1 MPCRPET
8 SSASPE
14 PTDERQNDAQ
24 MSTRPPA
31 RPNDSMTLIT
41 EMMERP
47 LDPGYAAAAERRH
60 GSGLPPATGLRS
72 PTLIIAAILIGAL
85 LAISAL
91 ALRPPATTT
100 SKIKKDLV
108 GRIEDRRA
116 HADSQTRL
124 IDTLRNQINAAQA
137 AALTAQ
143 SQTELATE
151 LSQLELAAGT
161 VPVSGPGLT
170 LTVDDAPTQPAPIAP
185 DANPRTVTGPDN
197 GKVIALDL
205 QLIVNGLWEAGAEAI
220 SINGHRLTSRA
231 AIRSAGAAILVD
243 YRPLT
248 RPYVITAIGDPGSL
262 SVEFADNSGGS
273 YLQSLKSNDQIR
285 GDIKNLTSVVVP
297 GEPALSL
304 QEAKPVESAVTSP
317 TAGSRPATPGTHT
330 TTKPTPPNAPR
341 TTETSP

>member
-1 MPCRPET
+1 
-8 SSASPE
+8 
-14 PTDERQNDAQ
+14 
-24 MSTRPPA
+24 
-31 RPNDSMTLIT
+31 MTLIT

-47 LDPGYAAAAERRH
+47 LDPGYAAAAERRQ
-60 GSGLPPATGLRS
+60 GSGLPAATGLRS

-91 ALRPPATTT
+91 ALRPPATVT
-100 SKIKKDLV
+100 SAIKKDLV

-116 HADSQTRL
+116 HADAQTRL
-124 IDTLRNQINAAQA
+124 IDTLRNQINTAQA
-137 AALTAQ
+137 AVLAAQ
-143 SQTELATE
+143 SQTGLATE
-151 LSQLELAAGT
+151 LSKLELAAGT
-161 VPVSGPGLT
+161 VPVSGPGLV
-170 LTVDDAPTQPAPIAP
+170 LTVDDAATQPAPIAP

-205 QLIVNGLWEAGAEAI
+205 QMIVNGLWDAGAEAI

-248 RPYVITAIGDPGSL
+248 RPYVITAIGDPDGL

-285 GDIKNLTSVVVP
+285 GDIKNLTAVVVP
-297 GEPALSL
+297 GEPTLSL
-304 QEAKPVESAVTSP
+304 QNAKPVESAVTPP
-317 TAGSRPATPGTHT
+317 TASRPQATPGS
-330 TTKPTPPNAPR
+330 TPATQTSPPISPR